1 MDLDDAFVLRNL
13 SEPEAGAGG
22 HELEFAAF
30 LEAAAEAQAHAKN
43 CMAVG
48 FRSDC
53 VRANGE
59 ISDYTPDIIVRD
71 TAGGV

>member
-1 MDLDDAFVLRNL
+1 MDLDDAVVLRNL

-22 HELEFAAF
+22 LAFEFAAF
-30 LEAAAEAQAHAKN
+30 LEAAADAQAHAKN
-43 CMAVG
+43 CVAVG

-59 ISDYTPDIIVRD
+59 LSTYTPGFIVRD

>member
-1 MDLDDAFVLRNL
+1 MLRNL
-13 SEPEAGAGG
+13 REPEAGAGG
-22 HELEFAAF
+22 LELEFAAF

-59 ISDYTPDIIVRD
+59 ISTYTPGFIVRD